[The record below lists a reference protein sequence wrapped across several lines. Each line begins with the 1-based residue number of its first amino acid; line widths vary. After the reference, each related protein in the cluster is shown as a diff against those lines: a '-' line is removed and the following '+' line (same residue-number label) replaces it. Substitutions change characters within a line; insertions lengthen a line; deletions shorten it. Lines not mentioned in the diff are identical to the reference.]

1 MSDYIIYYTES
12 NIICLI
18 FFAIILVHDL
28 LSVDKQEKQIK
39 YDHALIAF
47 MGYFVSDVLWAMVID
62 GVIPKNGFT
71 VAATNFTNYLFMA
84 AITYTWLRYAMA
96 VEQTPHRNRPIN
108 KFAIL
113 FPFIVSTAILISLY
127 IFAPTTLIGEDLSL
141 KPAYNIFLI
150 VVPAVNIS
158 AVLFYSLRKAKRE
171 TNPVERKKHIYI
183 GTFPLLVIVGGLLQ
197 IVALPNTPIFCF
209 SCAILMLIF
218 NILSM
223 ETSISL
229 DPLTGLNNRGQLM
242 RVTSQ
247 KSSLL
252 SDGKQ
257 TFIIMID
264 INDFKSINDTFGH
277 AEGDNALII
286 IAESMKK
293 IVDKSSTALFLGRY
307 GGDEF
312 IMIAQ
317 SDDSMDIEELIE
329 DIRRQ
334 ITVECKER
342 NAPYLL
348 SIGAGFD
355 RIEGEDD
362 SFRSCIQRADSNMY
376 TDKKLRKQNGEST
389 VIRKNA

>member
-1 MSDYIIYYTES
+1 
-12 NIICLI
+12 
-18 FFAIILVHDL
+18 
-28 LSVDKQEKQIK
+28 
-39 YDHALIAF
+39 
-47 MGYFVSDVLWAMVID
+47 
-62 GVIPKNGFT
+62 
-71 VAATNFTNYLFMA
+71 
-84 AITYTWLRYAMA
+84 
-96 VEQTPHRNRPIN
+96 
-108 KFAIL
+108 
-113 FPFIVSTAILISLY
+113 
-127 IFAPTTLIGEDLSL
+127 
-141 KPAYNIFLI
+141 
-150 VVPAVNIS
+150 
-158 AVLFYSLRKAKRE
+158 
-171 TNPVERKKHIYI
+171 
-183 GTFPLLVIVGGLLQ
+183 
-197 IVALPNTPIFCF
+197 
-209 SCAILMLIF
+209 
-218 NILSM
+218 
-223 ETSISL
+223 
-229 DPLTGLNNRGQLM
+229 M